1 MEDKFAFMFDFKN
14 NAGALSLM
22 QNDISLFEEWQKFK
36 SDIMHIRK
44 DTKYLISSK
53 RFSSKVYEVE
63 YLTTVKNKRIPPSFV
78 PTAGHGYKN
87 IVDGHILDPN
97 TPGLPLDMQSRI
109 LNQRNGHIVYRPM
122 WFKIPA
128 DCTQPTVVTANL
140 KEFPIGS
147 GNWYKKK
154 PVNTIWNPSWDNDR
168 I

>member
-1 MEDKFAFMFDFKN
+1 MY
-14 NAGALSLM
+14 
-22 QNDISLFEEWQKFK
+22 
-36 SDIMHIRK
+36 IRK

-63 YLTTVKNKRIPPSFV
+63 HLTTVKSKRIPPSFE
-78 PTAGHGYKN
+78 PAAGHGYKN
-87 IVDGHILDPN
+87 IVDGHILYPN
-97 TPGLPLDMQSRI
+97 TLGLPLDMQSLI
-109 LNQRNGHIVYRPM
+109 LNQRNGHIEYRPM

-154 PVNTIWNPSWDNDR
+154 SKNTIWNPSWDNDR
-168 I
+168 IREEIIYLWANKKVVRLQRNTNLPPIIANQI